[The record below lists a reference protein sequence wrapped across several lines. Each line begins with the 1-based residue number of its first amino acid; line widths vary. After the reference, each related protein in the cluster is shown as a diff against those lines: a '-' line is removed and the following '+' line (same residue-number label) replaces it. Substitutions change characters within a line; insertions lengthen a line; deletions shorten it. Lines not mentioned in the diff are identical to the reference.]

1 MSRLV
6 HLVSSKSPQLNPLLA
21 IPHAASKSI
30 KKYSQHKGVGK
41 EETVSSS
48 ERGERAPSTA
58 EVLQQLTD
66 EKERSLDEN
75 SGQGVVSHNYAD
87 KVISDIDDGN
97 DNPDDINEK
106 CNASQ

>member
-6 HLVSSKSPQLNPLLA
+6 QLVSSKSPQLNPLLA
-21 IPHAASKSI
+21 SISI
-30 KKYSQHKGVGK
+30 KKYSQHKGEGK

-58 EVLQQLTD
+58 EVMQQLTD

-75 SGQGVVSHNYAD
+75 SDQDIVSHNYAD
-87 KVISDIDDGN
+87 KVINDVDDGN
-97 DNPDDINEK
+97 DYPDDVNEK
-106 CNASQ
+106 YRASQ